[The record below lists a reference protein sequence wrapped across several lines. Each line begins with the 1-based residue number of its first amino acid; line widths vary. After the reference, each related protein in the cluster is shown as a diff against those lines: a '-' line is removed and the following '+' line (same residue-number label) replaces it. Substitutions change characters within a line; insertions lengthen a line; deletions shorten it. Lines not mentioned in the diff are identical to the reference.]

1 MHVAMVAM
9 LDMLQLQLQL
19 LMLMILLPPPPS
31 AAVIATSAS
40 PSSLKAQVLQF
51 MERWQGSS

>member
-1 MHVAMVAM
+1 VHVAMVAM
-9 LDMLQLQLQL
+9 LDMLQLQL

-31 AAVIATSAS
+31 AAVIATSTS

-51 MERWQGSS
+51 MERWQGNIPS